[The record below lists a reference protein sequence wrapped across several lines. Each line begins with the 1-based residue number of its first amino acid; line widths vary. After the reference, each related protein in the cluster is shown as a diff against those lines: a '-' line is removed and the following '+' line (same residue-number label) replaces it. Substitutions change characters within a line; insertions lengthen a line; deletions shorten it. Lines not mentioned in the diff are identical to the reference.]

1 MVRKIQIILLCS
13 AVLVLTA
20 CSEKKAQGPTGAPR
34 FPVTIATASS
44 ESVPVEIRV
53 VGTVEPSSTVQ
64 IKSQVAGELT
74 QVHFTEGQNAEKGQL
89 LFEIDSRPYQEALRQ
104 AEANVLRDQAQL
116 KQAEATRLKDI
127 ASLKNSQA
135 DADRYGALQKEGVV
149 SRQQA
154 DAART
159 SADVLKETIRAD
171 EAAIESAKAAVNAD
185 VAAVAAAKLNLS
197 YCRITSPVSGRT
209 GNLLVHPGNLVK
221 VNDVALVV
229 INRVSPVFVSFN
241 APENQLTQVRQRFG
255 SGARLDVDVTPQD
268 ATGGAPSRGALTVVD
283 NTVDTST
290 GTIKLKATLP
300 NDDRRLW
307 PGQFVNVVLTLNTQ
321 KDATVIPSEAVQ
333 AGQQGTYVYVVKP
346 DQTVEARMV
355 KVGQNLERKVVIDQ
369 GLAAGERVVTDGQ
382 LLLRPGAMVF
392 EVPAQQQQKT
402 GA

>member
-1 MVRKIQIILLCS
+1 MVRKFQLILLC
-13 AVLVLTA
+13 AAILVATA
-20 CSEKKAQGPTGAPR
+20 CSEKKAQAPAGGAPR
-34 FPVTIATASS
+34 FPVAIATAAS

-74 QVHFTEGQNAEKGQL
+74 QVRFTEGQNVEKGQL
-89 LFEIDSRPYQEALRQ
+89 LFEIDARPYEEALRQ
-104 AEANVLRDQAQL
+104 AEANVIRDQAQL

-135 DADRYGALQKEGVV
+135 DADRYTALQKEGVV

-154 DAART
+154 DTART
-159 SADVLKETIRAD
+159 SADVLKESIRAD
-171 EAAIESAKAAVNAD
+171 EAAIESARASINAD
-185 VAAVAAAKLNLS
+185 ASAVAAAKLNLS
-197 YCRITSPVSGRT
+197 YCHITSPVSGRS
-209 GNLLVHPGNLVK
+209 GNLLVQAGNLVK

-229 INRVSPVFVSFN
+229 INRVAPVFVSFSV
-241 APENQLTQVRQRFG
+241 PEDQLTQVRARYA
-255 SGARLDVDVTPQD
+255 SGGKLVVNVTPQD
-268 ATGGAPSRGALTVVD
+268 APGAPSQGVLTVVD

-300 NDDRRLW
+300 NDDKRLW
-307 PGQFVNVVLTLNTQ
+307 PGQFVNVVLTLDTQ

-333 AGQQGTYVYVVKP
+333 AGQQGSFVYVVKP
-346 DQTVEARMV
+346 DQTVEARVV
-355 KVGQNLERKVVIDQ
+355 KVGQNLDRRVVIDQ

-382 LLLRPGAMVF
+382 LLLFPGAGVF
-392 EVPAQQQQKT
+392 ELPAQRKT

>member
-13 AVLVLTA
+13 AVFVLTA
-20 CSEKKAQGPTGAPR
+20 CSEKKAQGPAGAPR
-34 FPVTIATASS
+34 FPVTIATAAS

-74 QVHFTEGQNAEKGQL
+74 QAPFAEGQNVEKGQL
-89 LFEIDSRPYQEALRQ
+89 LFEIDARPYEEALRQ

-135 DADRYGALQKEGVV
+135 DADRYTALQKEGVV

-159 SADVLKETIRAD
+159 SADVLRESIRAD
-171 EAAIESAKAAVNAD
+171 EAAIESARASVNAD
-185 VAAVAAAKLNLS
+185 VSAVGAAKLNLG
-197 YCRITSPVSGRT
+197 YCRITSPMSGRT

-229 INRVSPVFVSFN
+229 INRVSPVFVSFS
-241 APENQLTQVRQRFG
+241 APEDQLSLVRARYA
-255 SGARLDVDVTPQD
+255 SGAKLGVEVAPQD
-268 ATGGAPSRGALTVVD
+268 EPGAPSHGVLTVVD
-283 NTVDTST
+283 NTVDTTT

-300 NDDRRLW
+300 NDDKRLW

-333 AGQQGTYVYVVKP
+333 AGQDGSFVYVVKA
-346 DQTVEARMV
+346 DNMVEKRDV
-355 KVGQNLERKVVIDQ
+355 KVGQNLDRKVVIDQ

-382 LLLRPGAMVF
+382 LLLMPGASVF
-392 EVPAQQQQKT
+392 EVPVRQKT